1 MKIITVHL
9 PEKFRKFN
17 PSLQETIEWS
27 ESLYRTKTHK
37 NGYKITI
44 ASIFIP
50 AQNIA
55 VLGASACAPGDK
67 FDSREAAGRALGRA
81 RQQAFLAVAG
91 LKLRN
96 DTLLGMDVAFEVT
109 DSWLKME
116 PDAREDKL
124 RELAGRAV
132 DVVAMHAENVAFNE
146 AILKLS
152 KRFPR
157 HVMSLDATGPEL
169 SPFSHEID
177 DMEMVL
183 NADPNAAVN

>member
-1 MKIITVHL
+1 MKIITVQL

-17 PSLQETIEWS
+17 PSLPETVEWS
-27 ESLYRTKTHK
+27 ESLYRSKMHK

-50 AQNIA
+50 AQGIV
-55 VLGASACAPGDK
+55 VLGASACAPDDK

-91 LKLRN
+91 LQLRN

-116 PDAREDKL
+116 PDAREGKL
-124 RELAGRAV
+124 RELAGGAV
-132 DVVAMHAENVAFNE
+132 DAVAVHAENVAFND
-146 AILKLS
+146 AILRLS
-152 KRFPR
+152 KRFPQ
-157 HVMSLDATGPEL
+157 HLLDIAAVIFSGVTGR
-169 SPFSHEID
+169 S
-177 DMEMVL
+177 DMEVMEVAM
-183 NADPNAAVN
+183 NADPNATVN